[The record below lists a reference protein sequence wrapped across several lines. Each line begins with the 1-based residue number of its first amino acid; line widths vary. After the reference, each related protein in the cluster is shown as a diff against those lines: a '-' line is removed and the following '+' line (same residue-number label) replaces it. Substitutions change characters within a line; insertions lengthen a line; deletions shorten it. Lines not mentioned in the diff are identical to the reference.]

1 MARPRIVVYP
11 PSGGGRRVRVDDAIL
26 GRARGLGE
34 LLRLLR
40 QAGITLDE
48 VRLGDDASIEWR
60 GGGPTAWE

>member
-1 MARPRIVVYP
+1 M
-11 PSGGGRRVRVDDAIL
+11 RVDDAIL